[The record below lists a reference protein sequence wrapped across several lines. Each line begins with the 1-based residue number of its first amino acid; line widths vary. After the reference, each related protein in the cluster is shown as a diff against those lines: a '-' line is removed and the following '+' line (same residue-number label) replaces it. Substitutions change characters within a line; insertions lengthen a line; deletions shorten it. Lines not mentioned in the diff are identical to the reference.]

1 VYNTTQKRVYSG
13 GDVISCFFGV
23 VIGLFSLGQSMN
35 QYKSVKEGC
44 VAAKLAFEVIDRKAA
59 IEETADG
66 SIKHDI

>member
-1 VYNTTQKRVYSG
+1 
-13 GDVISCFFGV
+13 
-23 VIGLFSLGQSMN
+23 MN